1 MNVKRLFHTEEG
13 KILLSMILGI
23 GLATMFRHVCEGKN
37 CIAFNGPVI
46 SEMDGQI
53 YKFNEVC
60 YKMQTKAVKCNANK
74 KTVEIKDQKIEE
86 LYSE

>member
-1 MNVKRLFHTEEG
+1 MNVKRIFHTQEG
-13 KILLSMILGI
+13 RVLLSIILGI

-60 YKMQTKAVKCNANK
+60 YKMQTKAVKCDAKK
-74 KTVEIKDQKIEE
+74 KTVAIKDKNIEE
-86 LYSE
+86 MYN